1 MFITVN
7 KVNDRITGQVNGQP
21 YHCTYTAEKFAAMKE
36 LEQSSYDIASMQ
48 EMKVLIDSFIPY
60 TKESYKEII
69 ESKTPHLFVNP
80 VTNEF
85 FLKLKD
91 GTKSSI
97 PLPLEFATR
106 IMKAVDEE
114 LSVEPLLKAWAR
126 FLCPI
131 PGRPAYTSLRGQLF
145 AEYISA
151 PYVNEKEVERLME
164 EEKLSE
170 DVARALAVTTQVAI
184 TKEGFLNCYKVSR
197 EITDRYALDDKDNV
211 VSKSILT
218 KNVDPETGLVS
229 YTDPLEFAEERIF
242 QPAIMGKNGDEFV
255 CSSLGGNVKVG
266 HIIKVG
272 HVHYLENWNQV
283 STPGHKGLHCGG
295 LSYIENYQVEGTVT
309 HNILVNPA
317 DIHSINMHQD
327 GAMTVKQYFVH
338 STFNGVNKSLYTSSS
353 YEEFT
358 DKQYQEVLAAAISVQ
373 EKASKETEEA
383 KNLI

>member
-36 LEQSSYDIASMQ
+36 LAESSYDIASMQ
-48 EMKVLIDSFIPY
+48 EMKALIESFLPY

-85 FLKLKD
+85 FLKLKN
-91 GTKSSI
+91 GKKSSI
-97 PLPLEFATR
+97 PLPTPFATR
-106 IMKAVDEE
+106 IMKAVDEG

-131 PGRPAYTSLRGQLF
+131 PGRPAYTQERGHLF

-151 PYVNEKEVERLME
+151 PYISKTEVNRLML

-170 DVARALAVTTQVAI
+170 EVALSLATTTQVAI
-184 TKEGFLNCYKVSR
+184 TKEGFLNCYKVSK
-197 EITDRYALDDKDNV
+197 EVTDRYALDDKEEV
-211 VSKSILT
+211 VKKSVLI
-218 KNVDPETGLVS
+218 KKVDAETGLVS
-229 YTDPLEFAEERIF
+229 YEDPLQYAEDRLFE
-242 QPAIMGKNGDEFV
+242 PAVMGQSGDAFV
-255 CSSLGGNVKVG
+255 CSSLGGNLKEG

-272 HVHYLENWNQV
+272 HVHYLKDWSQV
-283 STPGHKGLHCGG
+283 SIPGQKGLHCGG
-295 LSYIENYQVEGTVT
+295 LSYIEGYQREGTVT

-317 DIHSINMHQD
+317 DIHSISMCSD

-338 STFNGVNKSLYTSSS
+338 STFNGVNKTLYTSSS
-353 YEEFT
+353 YQEFT
-358 DKQYQEVLAAAISVQ
+358 DAQYQEILAAAISVQ
-373 EKASKETEEA
+373 EEALTEMEEA